1 MPDSPTMLQFD
12 ATVLILPGLGN
23 SGDHHWQTL
32 WENKHGFQR
41 IQQDNWDTPVKTEW
55 LARVDDYV
63 KKLEAKNVI
72 LVGHSL
78 ACSTIVSWA
87 EKYNGHVKGALLVA
101 PSDTE
106 ADSYPPGT
114 TGFTPMPLFRLPFP
128 SIVVA
133 STDDPYVT
141 LDRAHYFSAAWGSHL
156 QIIGN
161 AGHINV
167 ASGHGEW
174 IEGLDLLK
182 QLTP

>member
-1 MPDSPTMLQFD
+1 MIQFD
-12 ATVLILPGLGN
+12 AAVLIMPGLGN

-32 WENKHGFQR
+32 WENKFGFQR
-41 IQQDNWDTPVKTEW
+41 VQQDNWDTPVKTEW

-63 KKLEAKNVI
+63 KKSDAKKVV

-78 ACSTIVSWA
+78 ACSSIVSWA
-87 EKYNGHVKGALLVA
+87 EKYQGNIKGALLVA

-114 TGFTPMPLFRLPFP
+114 IGFDPMPLFKLPFP

-133 STDDPYVT
+133 SADDPYVT
-141 LDRAHYFSAAWGSHL
+141 LNRARHFSTAWGSHL
-156 QIIGN
+156 EMIGD

-174 IEGLDLLK
+174 NEGLDFLK
-182 QLTP
+182 RLTR

>member
-1 MPDSPTMLQFD
+1 MKQFD
-12 ATVLILPGLGN
+12 AAVLIMPGLGN
-23 SGDHHWQTL
+23 SGDDHWQTL
-32 WENKHGFQR
+32 WENKYGFQR
-41 IQQDNWDTPVKTEW
+41 VQQDNWDTPVKAEW
-55 LARVDDYV
+55 LARVDDCV
-63 KKLEAKNVI
+63 MKSQVGNVV

-87 EKYNGHVKGALLVA
+87 EKYHRQIKGALLIA

-114 TGFTPMPLFRLPFP
+114 TGFNPMPLFKLPFP

-133 STDDPYVT
+133 SANDPYVT
-141 LDRAHYFSAAWGSHL
+141 SDRAHYFSSAWGSHL
-156 QIIGN
+156 EIIGN

-174 IEGLDLLK
+174 SEGLDFLK
-182 QLTP
+182 RLTG